1 MDPRGPIFQ
10 WEGAS
15 IPVISLLREVSGAAP
30 LIVGWGQP
38 GDRIHAPN
46 ESYGWD
52 QFAQARAWGSRIVAE
67 WGV

>member
-1 MDPRGPIFQ
+1 M
-10 WEGAS
+10 
-15 IPVISLLREVSGAAP
+15 ISLLREVSGAAP